1 MTVTTNQVEKFDKDL
16 ENVER
21 EVAEVQ
27 GFINSTL
34 ETMIELEDR
43 SRRLEGINLWF
54 EGIKETGNERVQ
66 EKVQALTQ
74 EKLGMERVEIDRAHW
89 AGRKD

>member
-34 ETMIELEDR
+34 ETMIELEER
-43 SRRLEGINLWF
+43 SRRLEGINL
-54 EGIKETGNERVQ
+54 
-66 EKVQALTQ
+66 
-74 EKLGMERVEIDRAHW
+74 
-89 AGRKD
+89 